1 MEMYI
6 SGEETLGG
14 KTVDFIRVIFGGLMK
29 RNGHP
34 CASILI
40 FSPVVVIVVLSFA

>member
-14 KTVDFIRVIFGGLMK
+14 KNVDFFRVIFGSLMK
-29 RNGHP
+29 RNSHP